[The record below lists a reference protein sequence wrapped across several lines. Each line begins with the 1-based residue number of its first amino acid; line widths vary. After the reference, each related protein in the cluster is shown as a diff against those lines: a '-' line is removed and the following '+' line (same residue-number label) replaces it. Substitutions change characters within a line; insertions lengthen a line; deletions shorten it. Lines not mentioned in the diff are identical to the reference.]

1 LLLRTDVDVCAVAGD
16 DAVADR
22 RGSGVAGPSRLD
34 RGLLNANFA
43 KVVSPAAVDAA
54 GTTSSAFPNDW
65 IMVERMTLSP

>member
-1 LLLRTDVDVCAVAGD
+1 MDVLCAVAGD
-16 DAVADR
+16 DAVAD
-22 RGSGVAGPSRLD
+22 SGVAGPSRLD